1 MWASIPLFVFVVIGY
16 NVLVFSFPGV
26 IDQQLFIAKL
36 LSGAEWRFGVA
47 DLILVISLIF
57 LYIEIFR
64 ATRTS
69 TVSIINH
76 VLSLLV
82 FVACLIEFIVLPQA
96 GTSTFFLIMLM
107 TLIDV
112 IGGFTVTIT
121 AARRDIG
128 FNPGGR

>member
-16 NVLVFSFPGV
+16 NVLVFSFPGL

-36 LSGAEWRFGVA
+36 LSGAEWRFAVA
-47 DLILVISLIF
+47 DLILVVSLVF

-69 TVSIINH
+69 TVSIVNH

-82 FVACLIEFIVLPQA
+82 FIACLIEFIVLPQA

>member
-1 MWASIPLFVFVVIGY
+1 MWASIPLFIFIVIGY
-16 NVLVFSFPGV
+16 NVLVFSFPGL

-47 DLILVISLIF
+47 DLILVVSLIF

-69 TVSIINH
+69 TVSIVNH
-76 VLSLLV
+76 VFSLLV
-82 FVACLIEFIVLPQA
+82 FIACLIEFIVLPQA